1 MARSGKTKSKGGHM
15 QRLPVYLQIAALAG
29 FFLAAI
35 PASAD
40 TAAGVAAFKNK
51 DYHRAYQEWKAA
63 AEAGQAEAEF
73 DLGLLYAQGLGVR
86 RDLSEAMRLY
96 RSAAEK
102 GNAQAQFALGQIY
115 LRGWGT
121 PRDEVDAIR
130 WIMMA
135 NSVEAAGPP
144 TDWVAVEG
152 YGVPRD
158 PRQAVYW
165 YDRAARSGHPEA
177 QFDLA
182 RLCSS
187 GDGTKRDEEQ
197 AARWTSAAAAQ
208 GYAPAMMAFGE
219 RYATGNGVVQDHKRA
234 YFWLTLAFLNGEKH
248 GEKLR
253 TAEAA
258 KLPAEEV
265 AQQERAAQ
273 DWRPRAA
280 SVARH

>member
-1 MARSGKTKSKGGHM
+1 MR
-15 QRLPVYLQIAALAG
+15 RLPTYLQIFAFAG
-29 FFLAAI
+29 SLSVAI

-40 TAAGVAAFKNK
+40 TAAGVAAFKNG

-63 AEAGQAEAEF
+63 AEAGYPEAEF

-96 RSAAEK
+96 RAAAEK
-102 GNAQAQFALGQIY
+102 DNAQAQFALGQIY

-135 NSVEAAGPP
+135 NSVETAGPP

-152 YGVPRD
+152 YGVARD

-165 YDRAARSGHPEA
+165 YDRAARNGHPEA

-182 RLCSS
+182 RLYAA
-187 GDGTKRDEEQ
+187 GEGTKRDEEQ

-219 RYATGNGVVQDHKRA
+219 RYATGTGVTQDHKRA
-234 YFWLTLAFLNGEKH
+234 YFWLTLAFLHGEKH
-248 GEKLR
+248 SEKLR
-253 TAEAA
+253 AAEGA
-258 KLPAEEV
+258 KLSADEV
-265 AQQERAAQ
+265 AHQERAAQ
-273 DWRPRAA
+273 NWRPRVVSAA
-280 SVARH
+280 GH